1 MSRQSNEVERR
12 GQNWQTW
19 NKQSDVL
26 LEGDGHHEEATNSQV
41 KTLRQLSVD
50 DVQLC
55 VGYQMFT
62 VR

>member
-41 KTLRQLSVD
+41 KTLIIPVDSGNLSNAPH
-50 DVQLC
+50 LR
-55 VGYQMFT
+55 F
-62 VR
+62 